1 MVPDPNKPEVRF
13 VDALIDAL
21 FDLTPDI
28 RYVAVYDDG
37 DLSRR
42 QRPGIGQGSAAE
54 SDRYEEFLVSPTIR
68 NLTTQRGDINREGVR
83 YVVAR
88 YGILYQLGVPQPA
101 CTSPLHSRHG
111 PDPSPML
118 RAS

>member
-1 MVPDPNKPEVRF
+1 
-13 VDALIDAL
+13 LIDAL
-21 FDLTPDI
+21 FDLTPEI

-37 DLSRR
+37 DLSMR
-42 QRPGIGQGSAAE
+42 QRPGIGQASAAE
-54 SDRYEEFLVSPTIR
+54 SDRYEELLANPTILK
-68 NLTTQRGDINREGVR
+68 LTTQRGDIDRGGLR

-88 YGILYQLGVPQPA
+88 YGNLYQLVVPQPA
-101 CTSPLHSRHG
+101 CTSRLHSSHG